1 MSLLNSPKKI
11 GNLELPNRLV
21 NSATYESMAKE
32 TGEVSDEY
40 IKRYGK
46 LAKGGVG
53 LIITGLMH
61 VHASGHGYKY
71 QAGIHNDSMIDGLKK
86 LTDSVHQAGGRIAF
100 QLAHKANNK
109 KDGRPDASGTFE
121 PGAGSDEFRKAQG
134 NERR

>member
-1 MSLLNSPKKI
+1 MSLLNSAKKI
-11 GNLELPNRLV
+11 GNLELPNRFV

-40 IKRYGK
+40 IKRYEK

-71 QAGIHNDSMIDGLKK
+71 QAGIDNDSMIAGLKK
-86 LTDSVHQAGGRIAF
+86 LTAAVHPADGRIPL
-100 QLAHKANNK
+100 QLAHPASQTTK
-109 KDGRPDASGTFE
+109 K
-121 PGAGSDEFRKAQG
+121 
-134 NERR
+134 